1 MPDTI
6 IESEE
11 FATQIKK
18 SGRVVYH
25 NGVFVDERDAKVSIF
40 DSALMFGDMVFEM
53 TRSFNQEQF
62 KLREHLERL
71 YNGLHILQIP
81 IKQTIEELEQICYQ
95 TMERNKDV
103 FLPSDEHRLLINV
116 SRGPL
121 GIYSEIFDNKLE
133 PTVMVADFPL
143 KWTVAGMDELID
155 EGINA
160 VVTSQRAIPAH
171 LLEPKI
177 KNRSRM
183 HYQMA
188 NIEASNW
195 KGKNNWA
202 LLLDTDGFI
211 AEGTGDNIFFVK
223 DDVVYT
229 PEPRNIL
236 VGISRNYIFPLCEEL
251 GIKCV
256 EKNWDLYN
264 AYTADESFMT
274 ATPFCLLP
282 VTHLNGSKIG
292 NGKLG
297 KITQKLHDQWS
308 KNVGLDIFQ
317 QIRDYSKEC
326 KILNKTQPTPYQFTK
341 SNDD

>member
-1 MPDTI
+1 M
-6 IESEE
+6 
-11 FATQIKK
+11 K

-25 NGVFVDERDAKVSIF
+25 NGIYVDEKDAKVSIF

-53 TRSFNQEQF
+53 TRSFNKEQF
-62 KLREHLERL
+62 RLREHLERL
-71 YNGLHILQIP
+71 YKGLKILQIP
-81 IKQTIEELEQICYQ
+81 IKQSIEELEEICLE
-95 TMERNKDV
+95 TIKRNESV
-103 FLPSDEHRLLINV
+103 FTSTDEHRLLINV

-121 GIYSEIFDNKLE
+121 GIYSAIFDNKLE
-133 PTVMVADFPL
+133 PTVIVADFPL

-177 KNRSRM
+177 KNRSRI

-223 DDVVYT
+223 NGVVYT

-236 VGISRNYIFPLCEEL
+236 VGISRDYIFELCEQI
-251 GIKCV
+251 GISCV
-256 EKNWDLYN
+256 EKNLDSYD
-264 AYTADESFMT
+264 AYTSDESFMT

-282 VTHLNGSKIG
+282 VTHFNGSKVG
-292 NGKLG
+292 NGKTGL
-297 KITQKLHDQWS
+297 ITQQLHDQWS
-308 KNVGLDIFQ
+308 KNVGVNIFQ
-317 QIRDYSKEC
+317 QIRDYSIEC
-326 KILNKTQPTPYQFTK
+326 QALNKDQPTPYQFTR
-341 SNDD
+341 SDDK

>member
-1 MPDTI
+1 M
-6 IESEE
+6 
-11 FATQIKK
+11 K

-25 NGVFVDERDAKVSIF
+25 NGVFVDEKDAKVSIF

-71 YNGLHILQIP
+71 YNGLQILQIP
-81 IKQTIEELEQICYQ
+81 IKQSIEELEQICYD
-95 TMERNKDV
+95 TVEKNKSV
-103 FLPSDEHRLLINV
+103 FLPTDEHRLLINV

-121 GIYSEIFDNKLE
+121 GIYSDIFDNNLE
-133 PTVMVADFPL
+133 PTVIVADFPL

-177 KNRSRM
+177 KNRSRV
-183 HYQMA
+183 HLQMA

-202 LLLDTDGFI
+202 LLLDPDGFI

-223 DDVVYT
+223 NGVVYT

-236 VGISRNYIFPLCEEL
+236 LGISRAYIFDLCEEL

-256 EKNWDLYN
+256 EKNLETYD

-282 VTHLNGSKIG
+282 VTHFNGSKVG
-292 NGKLG
+292 DGKMG

-308 KNVGLDIFQ
+308 KNVGVNIFQ
-317 QIRDYSKEC
+317 QIRDYSTEC
-326 KILNKTQPTPYQFTK
+326 QALNKDQPTPYQFTR
-341 SNDD
+341 SDDK